1 MNITKGAVIRLT
13 ILFIFM
19 GIGGAYSWHIMSNP
33 ASLEQAEA
41 QANLLEKIYVNG
53 NYIEA
58 FIWFCFAIGF
68 AITALKTSGKTRIH
82 RVITTLVFFLFCLSD
97 IVEVQTGAWW
107 SPWWLF
113 VWKVSCGFSMIR
125 LFYCGFICAI
135 APFLLNPKLFR

>member
-1 MNITKGAVIRLT
+1 MMKITKGAAIRLT
-13 ILFIFM
+13 ILFIFL
-19 GIGGAYSWHIMSNP
+19 GIGGAYSWQIMSNP

-41 QANLLEKIYVNG
+41 QSKLLEEIYVKG

-68 AITALKTSGKTRIH
+68 AVNAVKTSGKIRTNRLIA
-82 RVITTLVFFLFCLSD
+82 TLVFFLFGLSD

-113 VWKVSCGFSMIR
+113 VWKVSCGLSMVILLWVYLR
-125 LFYCGFICAI
+125 DRAI
-135 APFLLNPKLFR
+135 SNKP